1 MFDQILVTFNI
12 LTLAFV
18 AFMAIRQLKQGREAV
33 EIVRETCAFLGM
45 IFGEDHKKTIG
56 MNAFVLVFLLAFN
69 WMFDV
74 PVYTVM
80 WISIWAVAVVV
91 AYIVRTITR
100 VEFAHFDDY
109 GFSVIQAFRK
119 VHV

>member
-18 AFMAIRQLKQGREAV
+18 AFMAIRQLKQGRDSLEV
-33 EIVRETCAFLGM
+33 VRESCAFLGM

-56 MNAFVLVFLLAFN
+56 INAFVLVFLLAFN

-80 WISIWAVAVVV
+80 WISIWAVAVTV
-91 AYIVRTITR
+91 AYIVRTVTR
-100 VEFAHFDDY
+100 VDFAHFDEY
-109 GFSVIQAFRK
+109 GLSVIQSFSK
-119 VHV
+119 VRV